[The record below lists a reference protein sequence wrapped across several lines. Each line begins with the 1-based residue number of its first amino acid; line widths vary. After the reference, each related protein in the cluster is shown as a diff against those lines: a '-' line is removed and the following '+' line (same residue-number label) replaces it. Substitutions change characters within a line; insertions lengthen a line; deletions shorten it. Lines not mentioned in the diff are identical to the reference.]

1 MNSNA
6 NNTSSAAKL
15 GALLVFLA
23 GATWGCVGL
32 FIRPLTAMGY
42 SNFQL
47 AWVRALIAA
56 IIFFVFIMLR
66 KPDALHIKPR
76 DMWCFL
82 GTGLISVVFFCIC
95 YYTTISL
102 TSLSV
107 AAVFMYTSPAFVLI
121 LSHFFFG
128 DSVTPLKIGAVVLVI
143 VGCIFVSGLVAG
155 APQMP
160 LLGFLTGI
168 GAGIGYALYSIF
180 SRFAIQRGYE
190 SITITFW
197 TFFIAAIGATFI
209 GSPGAALAHMAS
221 APESIPWLVGLAV
234 CNAVIPYALFTT
246 GLKYVEN
253 SRAAVIVSVEVV
265 VASLVGTFVFGE
277 PFMWFNGVGMVLV
290 LIAVALLA
298 RE

>member
-1 MNSNA
+1 MS
-6 NNTSSAAKL
+6 NNTNDSPSAAKL

-32 FIRPLTAMGY
+32 FIRPLASMGY

-47 AWVRALIAA
+47 AWVRALITA
-56 IIFFVFIMLR
+56 IIFFIYIMVR
-66 KPDALHIKPR
+66 KPDALYVKPR
-76 DMWCFL
+76 DIWCFL
-82 GTGLISVVFFCIC
+82 GTGLVSVVFFCIC
-95 YYTTISL
+95 YYTTISF

-128 DSVTPLKIGAVVLVI
+128 DSVTPLKIGAVALVI
-143 VGCIFVSGLVAG
+143 VGCTFVSGLAVG
-155 APQMP
+155 VPQLP
-160 LLGFLTGI
+160 LIGVLTGL
-168 GAGIGYALYSIF
+168 GSGIGYASYSVF

-197 TFFIAAIGATFI
+197 TFFIAAIGASFI
-209 GSPGAALAHMAS
+209 SSPGAALAHMFS

-234 CNAVIPYALFTT
+234 CNAVIPYALFTA

-253 SRAAVIVSVEVV
+253 SRAAIIVSVEVV

-277 PFMWFNGVGMVLV
+277 PFMWFNGVGMALV
-290 LIAVALLA
+290 LFAVALLA